1 MTHTSN
7 QSPSSE
13 TPGTLLSAYIHIL
26 YGRSPDTVLHSMGNG
41 TIFGPR
47 DSETGYMVSFTV
59 RHLIGM
65 DTHSDAGDVGVV
77 PF

>member
-13 TPGTLLSAYIHIL
+13 TSSTLLTAYIH
-26 YGRSPDTVLHSMGNG
+26 YCTSPDTVLHSMGNG